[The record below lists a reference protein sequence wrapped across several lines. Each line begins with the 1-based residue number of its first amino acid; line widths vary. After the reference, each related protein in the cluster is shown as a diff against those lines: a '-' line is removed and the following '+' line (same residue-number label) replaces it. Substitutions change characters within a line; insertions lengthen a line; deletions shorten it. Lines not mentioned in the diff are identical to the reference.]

1 MLAALPAHL
10 QLLSRVKPLA
20 LRGAA
25 LVPFTVQRYVTES
38 LLNPLLAE
46 AIADGDLDLLRERVL
61 GLSIT
66 ETGHTW
72 YFTLIGDALQL
83 VQQREPADVTI
94 SGSFEAFLLISNQL
108 EDPDTLFFQRELD
121 IEGDTELG
129 LTIKNRL
136 HNVDTATLP
145 PPVRRLLEIAG
156 DLAQKIYQTNAQ
168 IRAESR
174 AS

>member
-10 QLLSRVKPLA
+10 QLLSNVKPFA

-25 LVPFTVQRYVTES
+25 LMPFTVQRYVTER

-46 AIADGDLDLLRERVL
+46 AIADGDLDLLRNRVL
-61 GLSIT
+61 ALCIT
-66 ETGHTW
+66 ETGQTW
-72 YFTLIGDALQL
+72 YLSLIDDSLQL
-83 VQQREPADVTI
+83 VRHCKRADVCI

-129 LTIKNRL
+129 LTIKNCL
-136 HNVDTATLP
+136 HNVDSASLP
-145 PPVRRLLEIAG
+145 TPVRHLLEAAGGIA
-156 DLAQKIYQTNAQ
+156 QRIYQ
-168 IRAESR
+168 SCH
-174 AS
+174 